1 MKRSASTMA
10 SQREERGSNGLLLS
24 QENQLRILK
33 EQLFNSNREIQ
44 SLRHQI
50 EDLRNNHTQTYN
62 QAHLLDAKRK
72 VEIKL
77 IEARQELVTIDS
89 DYQVKKDI
97 FMRNKDYNSSL
108 LEQANDLSNKKQLL
122 EKQHREKM
130 QAGSQVEDLQDE
142 INNVKKER
150 NQLQREF
157 DNIMSQPFFKKELD
171 SNNLDKLKTLEE
183 KIRQQEDSI
192 KKSRTNITKHME
204 ECHEIQ
210 KEIKSL

>member
-1 MKRSASTMA
+1 M
-10 SQREERGSNGLLLS
+10 
-24 QENQLRILK
+24 
-33 EQLFNSNREIQ
+33 
-44 SLRHQI
+44 
-50 EDLRNNHTQTYN
+50 
-62 QAHLLDAKRK
+62 LDAKRK

-122 EKQHREKM
+122 EKQLREKM

-150 NQLQREF
+150 N
-157 DNIMSQPFFKKELD
+157 
-171 SNNLDKLKTLEE
+171 
-183 KIRQQEDSI
+183 
-192 KKSRTNITKHME
+192 
-204 ECHEIQ
+204 
-210 KEIKSL
+210 